1 MNPAPSFIVG
11 SLGFAW
17 FADMVDVRLVF
28 LLGAAL
34 YFVTALY
41 ALSQRPLRESQL
53 VEEGTVGLRP
63 QHPGAEEGGGGR
75 GASAT

>member
-53 VEEGTVGLRP
+53 V
-63 QHPGAEEGGGGR
+63 A
-75 GASAT
+75 